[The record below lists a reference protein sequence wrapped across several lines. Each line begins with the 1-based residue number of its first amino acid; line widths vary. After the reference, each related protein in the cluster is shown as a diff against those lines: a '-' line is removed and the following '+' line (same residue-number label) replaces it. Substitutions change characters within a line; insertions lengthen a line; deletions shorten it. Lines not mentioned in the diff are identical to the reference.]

1 MWEAFD
7 LELKNYT
14 TDCEGT
20 QGFELAPIHAP
31 VMVFNQD
38 APLLVA
44 TADASGV
51 SQRANEFLPANMC
64 GSEGDRTV

>member
-20 QGFELAPIHAP
+20 QGIELAPIHAP

-51 SQRANEFLPANMC
+51 SQRANE
-64 GSEGDRTV
+64 